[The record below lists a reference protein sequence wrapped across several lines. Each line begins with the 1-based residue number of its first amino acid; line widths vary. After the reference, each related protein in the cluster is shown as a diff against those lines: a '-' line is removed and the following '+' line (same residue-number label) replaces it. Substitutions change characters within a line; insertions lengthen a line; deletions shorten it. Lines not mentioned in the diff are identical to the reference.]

1 MRRLTFGSLAI
12 VSLIAVGIAAE
23 EADPAAPAQPD
34 RAALEK
40 QFAET
45 MSGATLVGSF
55 TVTGQAEKAEL
66 KEERYT
72 LGDVKKLDDDFW
84 LFETRIQ
91 YGERDVKVPLQLEV
105 KWAGDTPVI
114 VLTDTPIP
122 GLGTFTARVVVYR
135 DHYCG
140 YWDAGDHG
148 GHLFGTIERA
158 KEDAAAE

>member
-1 MRRLTFGSLAI
+1 MRRALIGSLALLTLAA
-12 VSLIAVGIAAE
+12 VSFGWEDTEPAAE
-23 EADPAAPAQPD
+23 PD

-55 TVTGQAEKAEL
+55 TVTGGEKTEL

-72 LGDVKKLDDDFW
+72 LGEVKKLNDDFW

-91 YGERDVKVPLQLEV
+91 YGERDLKVPLQLEV

-114 VLTDTPIP
+114 TLTDTEVP
-122 GLGTFTARVVVYR
+122 GLGKFTSRVVIYR

-140 YWDAGDHG
+140 YWDGGDHG

-158 KEDAAAE
+158 KEADAERE